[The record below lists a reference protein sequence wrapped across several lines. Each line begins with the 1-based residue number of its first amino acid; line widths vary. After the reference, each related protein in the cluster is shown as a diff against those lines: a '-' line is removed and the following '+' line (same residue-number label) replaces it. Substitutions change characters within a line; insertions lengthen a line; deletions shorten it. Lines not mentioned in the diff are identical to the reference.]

1 MTTVF
6 IISAPSGSGK
16 STLVSELM
24 RLVSRLRF
32 SVSYTTRYPRGNER
46 DGEDYFFISR
56 EEFEERIARG
66 EFLEHAEVF
75 GNYYGTHISELDRA
89 AAEGFDLV
97 LDIDVQGARQLKERI
112 PAGVSIF
119 ILAPS
124 RQVLEERL
132 RARSQD
138 SEAVI
143 LRRLHDAAG
152 EIRNYSLY
160 DYVLVNREVASS
172 VETLVAIVKAARSRR
187 DRMENEIRPILE
199 TFLKTSARRE
209 ANSGRVEWN
218 IKMAESNLKQI
229 AQNVIPDDPEA
240 SAYRFIIVAAKRAR
254 QLQGG
259 ARSML
264 PTTSKKPTVAAMEE
278 VRRGLVPYE
287 DIAIEK
293 MLPAIATE

>member
-24 RLVSRLRF
+24 RLVPRLRF
-32 SVSYTTRYPRGNER
+32 SVSYTTRYPRGDER

-56 EEFEERIARG
+56 ADFEERVRRG

-89 AAEGFDLV
+89 AAEGYDLV

-124 RQVLEERL
+124 RQILEERL

-160 DYVLVNREVASS
+160 DYVLVNRVVAAS
-172 VETLVAIVKAARSRR
+172 VETLVAIVKATRSRR
-187 DRMENEIRPILE
+187 DRMEDEIRPILE
-199 TFLKTSARRE
+199 TFS
-209 ANSGRVEWN
+209 
-218 IKMAESNLKQI
+218 
-229 AQNVIPDDPEA
+229 
-240 SAYRFIIVAAKRAR
+240 
-254 QLQGG
+254 QGYKG
-259 ARSML
+259 S
-264 PTTSKKPTVAAMEE
+264 
-278 VRRGLVPYE
+278 
-287 DIAIEK
+287 
-293 MLPAIATE
+293 